1 MRSPNLR
8 ATPEQD
14 VLQDE
19 LPDDIEFLSLDNS
32 QYDEPETFEQ
42 DDLDTIDEDGDYRG
56 GVGSGSSSGGGSG
69 GGGSSMGDSA
79 SEDSEDDMKD
89 WPDDAALPADGS
101 DKAVHLEGVPRSDIR
116 LAAR

>member
-19 LPDDIEFLSLDNS
+19 LPDDIEFLSLDNPT
-32 QYDEPETFEQ
+32 YDEPETFEQ
-42 DDLDTIDEDGDYRG
+42 DDLDTIDEDGDYR
-56 GVGSGSSSGGGSG
+56 VGSGSSSGGGN
-69 GGGSSMGDSA
+69 GSSMGDSA
-79 SEDSEDDMKD
+79 SESEDDDMKD
-89 WPDDAALPADGS
+89 WPDDSDANEES

>member
-1 MRSPNLR
+1 MFVRSPNLR

-32 QYDEPETFEQ
+32 HYDEPETYDQ
-42 DDLDTIDEDGDYRG
+42 DELDAIEEDTDYRG
-56 GVGSGSSSGGGSG
+56 GGVESGSSGK
-69 GGGSSMGDSA
+69 GSSMGDSA
-79 SEDSEDDMKD
+79 EGDDDEDDDMKD
-89 WPDDAALPADGS
+89 WPDDCTTADGG
-101 DKAVHLEGVPRSDIR
+101 DKAVHLDGVPRSDIR